1 MTLKR
6 KQSLDVDLIIEK
18 LLEARYMEPKT
29 EINLPVDQIFM
40 LIDEVV
46 KVFMSQPVLLEL
58 PAPIKILG
66 SSFPRRIISLG
77 DTHGQ
82 YYELLRIFEQSGYP
96 PESDYLFLGL
106 FCFLFFMHS
115 DYVDRG
121 SNSIEIVCLL
131 FAYKIK
137 YPDHVFLL
145 RGNHESDAMN
155 QLYGFAEECARRYS
169 PFLYHQ
175 FAECFRYMPISALV
189 GTRILCMHGGLSPQ
203 LTSLDDIAN
212 VERPYDIPDEGL
224 VCDLLWSDPKRGQIQ
239 AWEPNERG
247 VSFTFSEDVVKDF
260 LEKFDLDLICRAHQ
274 VVDEGYEFF
283 ADMRL
288 LTLISAPN
296 YGGEMDN
303 SGAVLFVDENLVC
316 SLLVVRPQE
325 ELPKY
330 SIGDVEFEDE
340 EYDDEIMEEEFAD
353 YISSVCYKQRTDD
366 SDCSRVSERA
376 SGLLRSDSVASHCCG
391 WDSVLGPVCRSAGW
405 VRASPASECA
415 RPRAFRCGHGW
426 DDSRRSAAR
435 CVSPASQASGVCSWV
450 IVAWE

>member
-1 MTLKR
+1 M
-6 KQSLDVDLIIEK
+6 
-18 LLEARYMEPKT
+18 
-29 EINLPVDQIFM
+29 
-40 LIDEVV
+40 
-46 KVFMSQPVLLEL
+46 
-58 PAPIKILG
+58 ILFI
-66 SSFPRRIISLG
+66 SFIS
-77 DTHGQ
+77 
-82 YYELLRIFEQSGYP
+82 
-96 PESDYLFLGL
+96 
-106 FCFLFFMHS
+106 S

-155 QLYGFAEECARRYS
+155 QLYGFADECTRRYS
-169 PFLYHQ
+169 PFLYYQ

-224 VCDLLWSDPKRGQIQ
+224 VCDLLWSDPKRGQRQ

-296 YGGEMDN
+296 YGGELDN

-353 YISSVCYKQRTDD
+353 YISCVCNKQTTGDF
-366 SDCSRVSERA
+366 DCS
-376 SGLLRSDSVASHCCG
+376 
-391 WDSVLGPVCRSAGW
+391 
-405 VRASPASECA
+405 
-415 RPRAFRCGHGW
+415 
-426 DDSRRSAAR
+426 
-435 CVSPASQASGVCSWV
+435 
-450 IVAWE
+450 